1 MSLEALLAGKAIDK
15 AAQDNISLL
24 LGELNSSVRR
34 SNDLVPKP
42 FVFLKSNNDNLSSN
56 VTDGTLILTGPP
68 MPAKHKGV
76 VEDFNVNYTTAAGTV
91 RLVILSTSE
100 QIRIDILRDITSST
114 NGTGRT
120 VLEEGERL
128 AVVGQAAGAGVFSVY
143 CSGAIQRVIQ

>member
-1 MSLEALLAGKAIDK
+1 MSVEALLAGKMLDSK
-15 AAQDNISLL
+15 ASESINLL
-24 LGELNSSVRR
+24 LAQLNNAVDT

-56 VTDGTLILTGPP
+56 VADGVIILNGPP

-91 RLVILSTSE
+91 RLVILTASN
-100 QIRIDILRDITSST
+100 QIKIDILRDINSST

-120 VLEEGERL
+120 VLEEGERF
-128 AVVGQAAGAGVFSVY
+128 AVVGQTAGAGIFSVY
-143 CSGAIQRVIQ
+143 CSGAIQKVIQ